1 MQVKTYVEKHQ
12 SGQST
17 SAVYIS
23 YTEDELITVQ
33 DELISAL
40 PLSTHSA
47 VEMLHDSALPLSTHS
62 AVEMLHDS
70 ALYQFMID
78 MTLSFEN
85 SQTVNCNKIQNFG
98 HFVELEIRVATKD
111 KDYMQL
117 KLLST
122 DLPLC

>member
-1 MQVKTYVEKHQ
+1 MNMYLKLLVPEAFFQPKMHQ
-12 SGQST
+12 IAFGGR
-17 SAVYIS
+17 
-23 YTEDELITVQ
+23 
-33 DELISAL
+33 AL
-40 PLSTHSA
+40 PGPAGGASVKGLI
-47 VEMLHDSALPLSTHS
+47 SALPLSTHS